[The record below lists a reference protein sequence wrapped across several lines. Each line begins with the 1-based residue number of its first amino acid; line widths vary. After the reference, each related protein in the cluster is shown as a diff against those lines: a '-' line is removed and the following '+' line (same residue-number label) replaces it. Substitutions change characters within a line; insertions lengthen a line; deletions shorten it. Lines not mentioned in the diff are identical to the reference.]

1 MLKSLQGGA
10 FSNDDD
16 SIAKLYEKTV
26 NAKIQM
32 DPVGQEDGDV
42 DNDGDKDSSDEYLK
56 KRRKAIGKAI
66 ASQKKTESKSPIKLD
81 NKQEKVKLNPKVNEE
96 DLNERM
102 ERKLRDFASEL
113 ASYAKSQGGIDKKYF
128 ENIASIASSGRM
140 PSADAIQND
149 TDPRDFVLGMM
160 AKTFPKSV
168 MKNYKGVSPSFDYH
182 LKGMKEDAVKEMS
195 ADKAY
200 NAMDKADKQ
209 SRGEMSVTDP
219 KKAAKRRRQAQKFAD
234 YSIKKTLNKEEQ
246 ETSEACWTGFKQ
258 VGMKKKGQKMVPNCV
273 PEENDMKPLTKK
285 ERENLSHG
293 DLVAMGYSKKQ
304 RKKLMDTKEET
315 ELDEVESAYAKQIA
329 DYKAKGGT
337 VKKYTG
343 PDKKKVKG
351 AISGFKKKLA
361 KTMKIHS
368 DQDEK
373 ERSEKEQQDEGSSI
387 PMDKGSVEK
396 RVKMFKRL
404 RDKKASQGYQKTGLA
419 NEENIDEKHKKV
431 KGDGFPSQIVGRVKM
446 FHNVDETP
454 KMKIPPYAN
463 RKTAQAE
470 KKAREEAQRKR
481 AGLDEVIK
489 KSWKKGTYHVK
500 DADGKIH
507 GTYKSGS
514 HASKAMHKLMDKGD
528 HKELEVSRANE
539 EVEEGYVKQK
549 KGDKLNVGGSGN
561 LGASLSGPKGKGDFM
576 ILKKAYKPGQDQFHM
591 VVIDD
596 KGIINKDWG
605 SHPSLDG
612 AKKFAKQRG
621 YKEEVEIEEHCGE
634 CGAMDHIDE
643 KKGSDYQLYHKDFS
657 SAMQHAYAVAKK
669 RGYTVDKDDIDNK
682 VATGPRKPSSGKTN
696 RYILGTDKKQ
706 NLHVQVA
713 NLDDKRYELNMY
725 IEDVQ
730 LDEKAVSKQQQKFF
744 GLVRAI
750 QKGKASGSPEAEQAA
765 KEMSAKDV
773 KDYAGTKHEG
783 LPKKIKSEEVEMN
796 SNTESIEEMDKQYNK
811 YEAGNQHGKA
821 AVYAWKK
828 YHNKNNPKEVAHGK
842 ELKAINK
849 RHDERGH
856 LSHED
861 GEKRYKI
868 SKTYT
873 DRMVA
878 KHSKKEEVNKNLS
891 KINKLLEK
899 RKTDEEH
906 GAGEEGTTKL
916 TKKYRK
922 DTPGQGIEEGNIIAN
937 GRDPFRIFEQL
948 VHYLM
953 GTSIKNIENYS
964 YYKISETPD
973 KLRLENTEGALA
985 TITIADVQ
993 AFYDDPE
1000 MTMEEFI
1007 ELIDGFGV
1015 KELSEKEDGNS
1026 VIGDEGTPAIGKD
1039 KMGQG
1044 IYTTEPPKTF
1054 GESLDKYVE
1063 SINDSVF
1070 RSKNGMFTRRK

>member
-113 ASYAKSQGGIDKKYF
+113 AAYAKSQGGIDKKYF

-200 NAMDKADKQ
+200 HAMDKADKQ
-209 SRGEMSVTDP
+209 SRGEMSITDP
-219 KKAAKRRRQAQKFAD
+219 KKAARRRRQAQKFAD
-234 YSIKKTLNKEEQ
+234 YSIKKTLNKEEL

-293 DLVAMGYSKKQ
+293 DLIAMGYSKKQ

-373 ERSEKEQQDEGSSI
+373 ERLEKEQQDEGSSI

-419 NEENIDEKHKKV
+419 NEENIDEKHK
-431 KGDGFPSQIVGRVKM
+431 
-446 FHNVDETP
+446 
-454 KMKIPPYAN
+454 
-463 RKTAQAE
+463 
-470 KKAREEAQRKR
+470 
-481 AGLDEVIK
+481 
-489 KSWKKGTYHVK
+489 
-500 DADGKIH
+500 
-507 GTYKSGS
+507 
-514 HASKAMHKLMDKGD
+514 
-528 HKELEVSRANE
+528 
-539 EVEEGYVKQK
+539 VEEGYVKQK

-596 KGIINKDWG
+596 KGIISKDWG

-669 RGYTVDKDDIDNK
+669 RGYTVDPEEIDNK

-713 NLDDKRYELNMY
+713 NLDNKRYELNMY

-796 SNTESIEEMDKQYNK
+796 SNTKPIEEMDKQYNK
-811 YEAGNQHGKA
+811 YEDENQHGKA